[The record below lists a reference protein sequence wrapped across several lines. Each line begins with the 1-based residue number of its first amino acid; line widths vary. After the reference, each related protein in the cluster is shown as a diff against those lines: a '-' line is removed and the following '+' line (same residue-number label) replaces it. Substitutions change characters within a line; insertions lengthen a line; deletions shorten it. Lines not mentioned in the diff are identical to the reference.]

1 MCNFCKVQAIC
12 NGYRCSVSFWMTEK
26 YTICVKEILV
36 IVFMWM
42 IITYFWEVTVL
53 KGQACSKWPKQTY
66 QIFHN
71 FEWSRLLRG
80 GCAWHFFLLFWVCFL
95 GNYIAL
101 LLFKVLNYS
110 SFEKKN
116 MPGFYSN
123 FGMFCSF
130 LFCFY
135 ISFSC
140 CWWEWD
146 YFFYKPVDRKSVV

>member
-110 SFEKKN
+110 SFEKKKYAWVL
-116 MPGFYSN
+116 FKFWHVLQFFVLLLY
-123 FGMFCSF
+123 FIF
-130 LFCFY
+130 LLLMRMRLLFL
-135 ISFSC
+135 
-140 CWWEWD
+140 
-146 YFFYKPVDRKSVV
+146 